1 MAYSEGFNPHMK
13 VAFASALSLGVT
25 SEAEYMDFE
34 LTKPVCQPEVFDKL
48 QKELPSGIKLKE
60 LRIVKGKTKALMAE
74 ADEARYELKVPYAG
88 KESEAKRKIERY
100 NSAASAVWYRVTP
113 KKQRE
118 IETKQYM
125 LKPVMVNKI
134 GDELLLQMDIKIT
147 QAGSVKP
154 IEILQVLQ
162 KDFDLQVKAEQA
174 LIKRQGLFSS
184 GKRLIELV

>member
-1 MAYSEGFNPHMK
+1 
-13 VAFASALSLGVT
+13 
-25 SEAEYMDFE
+25 
-34 LTKPVCQPEVFDKL
+34 
-48 QKELPSGIKLKE
+48 
-60 LRIVKGKTKALMAE
+60 
-74 ADEARYELKVPYAG
+74 
-88 KESEAKRKIERY
+88 
-100 NSAASAVWYRVTP
+100 
-113 KKQRE
+113 
-118 IETKQYM
+118 
-125 LKPVMVNKI
+125 MVNKI

>member
-1 MAYSEGFNPHMK
+1 
-13 VAFASALSLGVT
+13 
-25 SEAEYMDFE
+25 
-34 LTKPVCQPEVFDKL
+34 
-48 QKELPSGIKLKE
+48 
-60 LRIVKGKTKALMAE
+60 
-74 ADEARYELKVPYAG
+74 
-88 KESEAKRKIERY
+88 
-100 NSAASAVWYRVTP
+100 
-113 KKQRE
+113 
-118 IETKQYM
+118 M

-174 LIKRQGLFSS
+174 LIKRQGLFSN